1 MTNNKNTNA
10 TIDGEFEAFKV
21 AMGVKPNLTPA
32 PKAWIQS
39 NWKTIERLAM
49 DENCVLSHKE
59 YRDVFQRGN
68 WKKCFG
74 NFDLWNAFIQDQND
88 KGAWVNEN
96 PNETLEIFKRGV
108 AKALEIH
115 PFGLPNTKWDIE
127 RIRMAEGGDGYSMN
141 GWSFGYDTNICFDWK
156 KTSRKTSNVV
166 GVADQMCEILEKAT
180 FKTSP
185 TEEWIMMHYK
195 KVVGGVGW
203 RPNGGAYWSRDYQ
216 YAQLKVENEHRA
228 IVRKFLETKDYGVF
242 GTYEH
247 EVWNSEKHAY
257 ETVVDDV
264 GQIMRA
270 KIERAIKAKKIVLAA

>member
-1 MTNNKNTNA
+1 MKKDTQNTNA

-32 PKAWIQS
+32 PKVWIQS

-49 DENCVLSHKE
+49 DENCVLSRKE

-108 AKALEIH
+108 EKALELH
-115 PFGLPNTKWDIE
+115 PFGLSNTKWDIE
-127 RIRMAEGGDGYSMN
+127 RIRRAEGGDGYSMN

-156 KTSRKTSNVV
+156 KPL
-166 GVADQMCEILEKAT
+166 A
-180 FKTSP
+180 
-185 TEEWIMMHYK
+185 
-195 KVVGGVGW
+195 
-203 RPNGGAYWSRDYQ
+203 RPPMLLALLTKCAKS
-216 YAQLKVENEHRA
+216 LKRLH
-228 IVRKFLETKDYGVF
+228 
-242 GTYEH
+242 
-247 EVWNSEKHAY
+247 
-257 ETVVDDV
+257 
-264 GQIMRA
+264 
-270 KIERAIKAKKIVLAA
+270 